1 MDYKYNGIKGDS
13 MEERFVEEIANKISD
28 GIIILNSNNEVIYA
42 NNYVRKSLNAGS
54 NEIDKIIVNIG
65 NEFDENNI
73 RINFNGIDYNGI
85 GEVLDIDSKS
95 YNYKS
100 IIILNKICNKNKRS
114 NELKNN
120 VWGEIPLESIIGES
134 EAMKSVKR
142 KIVKIANST
151 SSVLITGESGT
162 GKEVIARAIH
172 SQSNRRDKPF
182 IAINCAAIP
191 EQLLESEL
199 FGYAKGAFSGASNS
213 GRVGKFELA
222 NGGVIFLDEI
232 GDMPLALQVK
242 LLRVLQE
249 RKFSKIGS
257 NKMVNLDIRVIAAT
271 NKNIKEMIKEKTFR
285 EDLYYRINVIP
296 IELPSLS
303 ERREDIEPL
312 VLNFIDKYCNNYNL
326 SNISIDKKVIE
337 KLKSYPWEGNIRE
350 LQNAVEFMINL
361 VGEDNLIT
369 TDILPEYI
377 VEYYNSKKV
386 DPLKNIMEDD
396 FITLE
401 ELEKKY
407 INFALSKYGRDTK
420 GKSKA
425 AKKLGIGLATLY
437 RKS

>member
-1 MDYKYNGIKGDS
+1 MDYKYNGIKGDN

-28 GIIILNSNNEVIYA
+28 GIIILNSNNKVIYA
-42 NNYVRKSLNAGS
+42 NNYVRKSLNIGS

-65 NEFDENNI
+65 NESDENNI

-85 GEVLDIDSKS
+85 GEVLGIDSKS

-100 IIILNKICNKNKRS
+100 IIILNKICNKNKCT

-120 VWGEIPLESIIGES
+120 VWGEIPLESVIGES

-172 SQSNRRDKPF
+172 SESNRRDKPF

-257 NKMVNLDIRVIAAT
+257 NKMINLDIRVISAT

-303 ERREDIEPL
+303 ERKEDIEPL

-326 SNISIDKKVIE
+326 PSISIDKKVIE

>member
-1 MDYKYNGIKGDS
+1 MDYKYNGIKGDN

-28 GIIILNSNNEVIYA
+28 GIIILNSNNKVIYA
-42 NNYVRKSLNAGS
+42 NNYVRKSLNIGS

-65 NEFDENNI
+65 NESDENNI

-85 GEVLDIDSKS
+85 GEVLGIDSKS

-100 IIILNKICNKNKRS
+100 IIILNKICNKNKCT

-120 VWGEIPLESIIGES
+120 VWGEIPLESVIGES

-172 SQSNRRDKPF
+172 SESNRRDKPF

-257 NKMVNLDIRVIAAT
+257 NKMINLDIRVISAT

-303 ERREDIEPL
+303 ERKEDIEPL

-326 SNISIDKKVIE
+326 PNISIDKKVIE

>member
-1 MDYKYNGIKGDS
+1 
-13 MEERFVEEIANKISD
+13 MEERFITDIANKISD
-28 GIIILNSNNEVIYA
+28 GIIILNAEDKVIYA
-42 NNYVRKSLNAGS
+42 NNYVRKALSVGN
-54 NEIDKIIVNIG
+54 NEVTKIKVDLKNRD
-65 NEFDENNI
+65 DENKI
-73 RINFNGIDYNGI
+73 RIKFKEKDYDGI
-85 GEVLDIDSKS
+85 GEVLSFDSDS
-95 YNYKS
+95 YNYSK
-100 IIILNKICNKNKRS
+100 IIILNKICNKDKCNY
-114 NELKNN
+114 ETKNN
-120 VWGEIPLESIIGES
+120 VWGEVPLEDVIGES
-134 EAMKSVKR
+134 EAMKSIKN
-142 KIVKIANST
+142 KIFKIANST

-191 EQLLESEL
+191 EPLLESEL

-222 NGGVIFLDEI
+222 NGGIIFLDEI

-249 RKFSKIGS
+249 RKFAKVGS
-257 NKMVNLDIRVIAAT
+257 NKMINLDIRVIAAT

-303 ERREDIEPL
+303 ERKEDIKPL
-312 VLNFIDKYCNNYNL
+312 VLNFIDKYC
-326 SNISIDKKVIE
+326 ISYGLPKIKIEEKVIE
-337 KLKSYPWEGNIRE
+337 KLKDYPWEGNIRE
-350 LQNAVEFMINL
+350 LQNAVEFMMNL

-369 TDILPEYI
+369 VDILPDYI
-377 VEYYNSKKV
+377 AEYYSNKKN
-386 DPLKNIMEDD
+386 DTLTNIIEDD

>member
-1 MDYKYNGIKGDS
+1 MDYKYSGIKGDS
-13 MEERFVEEIANKISD
+13 MDEGFIKDIANKISD
-28 GIIILNSNNEVIYA
+28 GIIILNSNDEVIYA
-42 NNYVRKSLNAGS
+42 NNYVRKALNIGS
-54 NEIDKIIVNIG
+54 HEIDKIKVNIG
-65 NEFDENNI
+65 DEFDPNKI
-73 RINFNGIDYNGI
+73 MISFNEIDYDGI
-85 GEVLDIDSKS
+85 GEILNFDNKS
-95 YNYKS
+95 YNYKN
-100 IIILNKICNKNKRS
+100 IIILNKICNKDKCNYER
-114 NELKNN
+114 KNN
-120 VWGEIPLESIIGES
+120 VWGEVPLESIIGES

-182 IAINCAAIP
+182 VAINCAAIP
-191 EQLLESEL
+191 EPLLESEL
-199 FGYAKGAFSGASNS
+199 FGYAKGAFSGASNT

-222 NGGVIFLDEI
+222 NGGIIFLDEI

-257 NKMVNLDIRVIAAT
+257 NKMINLDIRVISAT
-271 NKNIKEMIKEKTFR
+271 NKNIRDMIKEKTFR

-303 ERREDIEPL
+303 ERKEDIEPL
-312 VLNFIDKYCNNYNL
+312 VLNFIDKYCSNYNL
-326 SNISIDKKVIE
+326 PNISIDKNVIE
-337 KLKSYPWEGNIRE
+337 KLKNYHWEGNIRE
-350 LQNAVEFMINL
+350 VQNAVEFMINL

-369 TDILPEYI
+369 TDILPDYI
-377 VEYYNSKKV
+377 IEYYNSKKD
-386 DPLKNIMEDD
+386 DPFKSIIDDD

>member
-1 MDYKYNGIKGDS
+1 
-13 MEERFVEEIANKISD
+13 MEERFITDIANKISD
-28 GIIILNSNNEVIYA
+28 GIIILNAEDKVIYA
-42 NNYVRKSLNAGS
+42 NNYVRKALSVGN
-54 NEIDKIIVNIG
+54 NEVTKIKVDLKNRD
-65 NEFDENNI
+65 DENKI
-73 RINFNGIDYNGI
+73 RIKFKEKDYDGI
-85 GEVLDIDSKS
+85 GEVLSFDSDS
-95 YNYKS
+95 YNYSK
-100 IIILNKICNKNKRS
+100 IIILNKICNKDKCNY
-114 NELKNN
+114 ETKNN
-120 VWGEIPLESIIGES
+120 VWGEVPLEDVIGES
-134 EAMKSVKR
+134 EAMKSIKN
-142 KIVKIANST
+142 KIFKIANST

-191 EQLLESEL
+191 EPLLESEL

-222 NGGVIFLDEI
+222 NGGIIFLDEI

-249 RKFSKIGS
+249 RKFAKVGS
-257 NKMVNLDIRVIAAT
+257 NKMINLDIRVIAAT

-303 ERREDIEPL
+303 ERKEDIKPL
-312 VLNFIDKYCNNYNL
+312 VLNFIDKYC
-326 SNISIDKKVIE
+326 ISYGLPKIKIEEKVIE
-337 KLKSYPWEGNIRE
+337 KLKNYPWEGNIRE
-350 LQNAVEFMINL
+350 LQNAVEFMMNL

-369 TDILPEYI
+369 VDILPDYI
-377 VEYYNSKKV
+377 AEYYSNKKN
-386 DPLKNIMEDD
+386 DTLTNIIEDD